1 MIIKNLKCIFL
12 AVMFALCCLFVVYN
26 YIFNDE
32 RIRRYEFGDLL
43 EKQGAK
49 SMIEIGVKQ
58 GIVMIIVEFIKI

>member
-1 MIIKNLKCIFL
+1 
-12 AVMFALCCLFVVYN
+12 MFALCCLFVVYN

-49 SMIEIGVKQ
+49 SMIEIGAKQ